1 LILFGIAAET
11 IFTNGIQND
20 GEIVSYHYNEKAREL
35 NYEVVQIDQLEKWV
49 EKLEDIGSDVFIK
62 QWK

>member
-1 LILFGIAAET
+1 MK
-11 IFTNGIQND
+11 
-20 GEIVSYHYNEKAREL
+20 KAREL